1 MKKIKAAVIGVG
13 HLGKFHAEKYA
24 SLANV
29 ELIAVVDTD
38 KKRAQE
44 AASNFKT
51 NAFYSHQDILSREK
65 VDAVSIVVP
74 TYLHYQIAKDFIAQG
89 VDILLEKPITNT
101 IEEADELIRE
111 AGNRKIILQ
120 VGHLER
126 FNAAVIAAEDVVSS
140 PLFIEC
146 HRLSPFPNRGADVD
160 VILDVMIHDIDIIM
174 NFVKSEVESVDVVS
188 MPVITDK
195 ADIANARIRFAN
207 GCIASVTASR
217 VSNERARKITLFQRD
232 AYIIIDYANQNM
244 AVFRKASPKN
254 GEPAYIMEEDV
265 KIKKND
271 ILLEEIKA
279 FVSSV
284 ITRTPPLVSGE
295 GGRRA
300 LKVAQMIQKEVRS
313 QESRLNI

>member
-1 MKKIKAAVIGVG
+1 MKKIKVAVIGIG

-24 SLANV
+24 SLPNV

-111 AGNRKIILQ
+111 AGNKKTILQ

-126 FNAAVIAAEDVVSS
+126 FNAAVIAAEGVVSNT
-140 PLFIEC
+140 LFIEC
-146 HRLSPFPNRGADVD
+146 HRFSPFPNRSTDVD

-174 NFVKSEVESVDVVS
+174 NFVKSEIESVDAVG

-207 GCIASVTASR
+207 
-217 VSNERARKITLFQRD
+217 
-232 AYIIIDYANQNM
+232 
-244 AVFRKASPKN
+244 
-254 GEPAYIMEEDV
+254 
-265 KIKKND
+265 
-271 ILLEEIKA
+271 
-279 FVSSV
+279 
-284 ITRTPPLVSGE
+284 
-295 GGRRA
+295 
-300 LKVAQMIQKEVRS
+300 
-313 QESRLNI
+313 